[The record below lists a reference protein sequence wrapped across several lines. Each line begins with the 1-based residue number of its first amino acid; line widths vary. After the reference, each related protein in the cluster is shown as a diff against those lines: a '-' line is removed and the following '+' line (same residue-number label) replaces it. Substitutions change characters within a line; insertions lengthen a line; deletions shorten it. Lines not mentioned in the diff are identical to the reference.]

1 MVKVDL
7 PPAEV
12 DLTQLFRLQNRHAI
26 ICIADHFFFPPVDH
40 FFYHAI
46 MSQAF
51 IMLRAPPPYR
61 AIGSTTAQGFL
72 EGK

>member
-1 MVKVDL
+1 MVEFDL

-26 ICIADHFFFPPVDH
+26 ICIADHFFFLPSIIFLSRYQVTSLRRS
-40 FFYHAI
+40 FY
-46 MSQAF
+46 
-51 IMLRAPPPYR
+51 APRQP
-61 AIGSTTAQGFL
+61 IGSTTAQGFL